1 MSLESDVAFYR
12 QIKTDLLASDTLN
25 QFVLIKD
32 GRLIDVYP
40 SYQSA
45 YDAAVA
51 QFGAPGPGEYRFL
64 IKQVLDPEPV
74 ETI

>member
-1 MSLESDVAFYR
+1 MSLDTDLAFYR
-12 QIKTDLLASDTLN
+12 QIKPDLLGSNTLG

-32 GRLIDVYP
+32 GQLIDVFP
-40 SYQSA
+40 NYQAA
-45 YDAAVA
+45 YNAAVA
-51 QFGAPGPGEYRFL
+51 QFGAPGAGEYRFL